1 MGSPLGPIL
10 ANIFVG
16 YYETQ
21 LFNGIQR
28 PSTYFRYVD
37 DTFVIVKDLD
47 EKKRLQDHLNN
58 MHPSLTFTS
67 EVEDNNKL
75 AFLDVLVSRN
85 NTRFVT
91 TVYRKPTFTGL
102 YTSWDSFCSK
112 RRKISIITTLTHRAL
127 MICSEETLHQE
138 VEKIKEL
145 LLNNGYPTRLTETII
160 QNKIKSFTDTKSQT
174 EVPKKAL
181 VYLKLPY
188 IGSISE
194 KFGTAIN
201 NAVSKCFDSV
211 TLRVHLVSRPMLK
224 TATKDVLPTNRQS
237 SVLYRFT
244 CSCDSS
250 YIGKTSRRLQD
261 RINEHVPP
269 NVRKTISQ
277 NPPIPPRKLVHS
289 SAIAEHLLNNP
300 GCGKNYH
307 QDMFEI
313 LAQARSPF
321 HLSILESLYIT
332 YFKPILCKQKQFVY
346 STVLFK

>member
-1 MGSPLGPIL
+1 M
-10 ANIFVG
+10 
-16 YYETQ
+16 
-21 LFNGIQR
+21 
-28 PSTYFRYVD
+28 
-37 DTFVIVKDLD
+37 
-47 EKKRLQDHLNN
+47 
-58 MHPSLTFTS
+58 
-67 EVEDNNKL
+67 
-75 AFLDVLVSRN
+75 LVTRN
-85 NTRFVT
+85 NTRYVT

-127 MICSEETLHQE
+127 MICSKETLTQE
-138 VEKIKEL
+138 IEKIKEL
-145 LLNNGYPTRLTETII
+145 LLNNGYPTKLTETII
-160 QNKIKSFTDTKSQT
+160 QNKIKSFTDMQSQT
-174 EVPKKAL
+174 DAPDKKSKKTS

-188 IGSISE
+188 IGTVSE
-194 KFGTAIN
+194 KFSTAIN
-201 NAVSKCFDSV
+201 NAVSKCFDSM

-237 SVLYRFT
+237 SVLYRFK
-244 CSCDSS
+244 CSCDSA

-261 RINEHVPP
+261 RINEHVPA
-269 NVRKTISQ
+269 NVRKIISQ
-277 NPPIPPRKLVHS
+277 TLSIPTRKLVHS

-313 LAQARSPF
+313 LTHARSPF

-332 YFKPILCKQKQFVY
+332 YFKPVLCKQKQFVY